1 MDITGLWKNG
11 KKKKKGP
18 SPGCSRQEAEFKVSR
33 SRVERVVSRKLE
45 GLFLTG
51 GGFNGKVSQE
61 ED

>member
-11 KKKKKGP
+11 KKKKKKTF
-18 SPGCSRQEAEFKVSR
+18 SWMQQEAEFKVSR

>member
-1 MDITGLWKNG
+1 MQ
-11 KKKKKGP
+11 
-18 SPGCSRQEAEFKVSR
+18 QEAEFKVSR
-33 SRVERVVSRKLE
+33 SRVERVVSRKVE

>member
-1 MDITGLWKNG
+1 MEE
-11 KKKKKGP
+11 KKRTF
-18 SPGCSRQEAEFKVSR
+18 SWMQQEAEFKVSR
-33 SRVERVVSRKLE
+33 SRVERVVSRKVE